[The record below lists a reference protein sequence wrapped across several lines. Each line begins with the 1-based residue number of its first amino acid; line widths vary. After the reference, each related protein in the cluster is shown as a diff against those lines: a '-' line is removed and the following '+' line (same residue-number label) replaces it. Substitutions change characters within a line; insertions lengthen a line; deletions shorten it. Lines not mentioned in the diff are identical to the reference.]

1 MSMKPRT
8 GDDAESVPEE
18 SGPALVDQLR
28 RLAPRDHAALVFDS
42 AGEAA
47 EAVAAFLRVGFERGE
62 RCVHLADAESATGIL
77 PHLRAAGVD
86 AGEAL
91 ASGRLAL
98 VTDRDGFL
106 RPGSLRPAEVEP
118 LLAEKAEQS
127 VREGGGALRVSADAH
142 WLLDAS
148 PTLDRLLEYEQM
160 LQRLSRDHPFVAL
173 WRYDRRSFSP
183 ALLRAVLRV
192 HPVLIRRG
200 RAHRNHLFAPP
211 LATGGDPGED
221 LDQLLE
227 TVAERDRAE
236 SSFAESGERLRLAL
250 EGGAHALWDWDLPG
264 QRLAVNMRWAEI
276 PGLPPSVWSV
286 SLAEWEQ
293 PIHPDDLA
301 ATWAAIRD
309 HIEGRTPRLEIE
321 YRVQSRAGGWR
332 WLRLRGK
339 VAGRDAAGTAV
350 RLAGTITDVTEVRA
364 AADRALA
371 SERFAAVGT
380 LAAGVAHEINNPLA
394 WITTN
399 LGFVHDLLASPDRM
413 AEGEGD
419 ARRQVLEVLEET
431 RQGVARIRDTVDALR
446 AVGRPVPAGAPVPCD
461 VREEVLAAVAVAR
474 HEVVH
479 RARLTLAVPD
489 ALPAVLSHPGALR
502 KVFLHLILNA
512 AQAIPEGPVS
522 EHEVKVTAAA
532 AAGTVTVEVSDTGIG
547 MSPHVRAQMFDPFFT
562 TKGPGQGMG
571 LGLSFARAQ
580 VEAARGRIEV
590 LSELRRGTTVRVL
603 LPEAS
608 RETARPAAPAASGRR
623 RVLVVDDEEILVRA
637 YARILE
643 RDHDVTA
650 LTSASEALRRLE
662 AGESWDAILF
672 DLQMPDV
679 DGVEL
684 FEKIELS
691 RPELVSR
698 VAFMSGGAFT
708 PRALSF
714 LERNPRPTLAKPID
728 ASALRE
734 LVAQLAR

>member
-1 MSMKPRT
+1 MIPPPGGDVESTAEEPR
-8 GDDAESVPEE
+8 PE
-18 SGPALVDQLR
+18 LVDQLR

-42 AGEAA
+42 PGEAA
-47 EAVAAFLRVGFERGE
+47 AAVAAFLQVGLERGE
-62 RCVHLADAESATGIL
+62 RCVHLAEAEGATAIL
-77 PHLRAAGVD
+77 PHLRGAGVD
-86 AGEAL
+86 VGEAL

-98 VTDRDGFL
+98 VTDRDDFL
-106 RPGSLRPAEVEP
+106 RPGPLRPAEVEP

-127 VREGGGALRVSADAH
+127 VKEGGGALRVSADAR
-142 WLLDAS
+142 WLLDPS
-148 PTLDRLLEYEQM
+148 PSLERLLEYEQM
-160 LQRLSRDHPFVAL
+160 LQRLCRDHPFVAL
-173 WRYDRRSFSP
+173 WRYDRGTFAP
-183 ALLRAVLRV
+183 AALRALVRA
-192 HPVLIRRG
+192 HPVLVRRG
-200 RAHRNHLFAPP
+200 EAHRNHLFAPP
-211 LATGGDPGED
+211 LAAGGDAGED

-250 EGGAHALWDWDLPG
+250 EGGAHALWDWDLPA
-264 QRLAVNMRWAEI
+264 QRLAVNTRWAEL
-276 PGLPPSVWSV
+276 PGLPPSAWSV
-286 SLAEWEQ
+286 SVSEWEQ

-301 ATWAAIRD
+301 ATWGAIRD
-309 HIEGRTPRLEIE
+309 HVQGRTPRLEIE
-321 YRVQSRAGGWR
+321 YRAKGPGGWR

-339 VAGRDAAGTAV
+339 VAGRDAAGAAV
-350 RLAGTITDVTEVRA
+350 RLAGTITDETEVRA
-364 AADRALA
+364 AAERALG

-399 LGFVHDLLASPDRM
+399 LGFVQDLVASP
-413 AEGEGD
+413 AQAGQD
-419 ARRQVLEVLEET
+419 AAARQQVLEVLEET

-446 AVGRPVPAGAPVPCD
+446 TVGRPVPAGAPVPCD

-479 RARLTLAVPD
+479 RARLTLEVPD
-489 ALPAVLSHPGALR
+489 ALPPVLSHPGALR

-532 AAGTVTVEVSDTGIG
+532 AAGAVSVEVSDTGTG

-590 LSELRRGTTVRVL
+590 ASEPRRGTTVRVV
-603 LPEAS
+603 LPEAAAAEAS
-608 RETARPAAPAASGRR
+608 PAPAAPASGRR
-623 RVLVVDDEEILVRA
+623 RVLLVDDEEILVRA
-637 YARILE
+637 YGRLLE
-643 RDHDVTA
+643 RDHEVTA
-650 LTSASEALRRLE
+650 LTSAAEALRRLE
-662 AGESWDAILF
+662 AGETWDAILF

-684 FEKIELS
+684 FEKIELA
-691 RPELVSR
+691 RPELVTR
-698 VAFMSGGAFT
+698 VAFMTGGAFT

-714 LERNPRPTLAKPID
+714 LERNTRPTLAKPID
-728 ASALRE
+728 AAALRE